1 MCTTQVQMRT
11 QEKERTERSICRR
24 VVVSTRSQYVLE
36 FLIQWNSIIPRAR
49 VGYEMINSWREAFH
63 FISNVTP
70 GIITY
75 IYKYESI
82 DKISKWQIKNG
93 GSPCSFICNKRINFR
108 EKTGAS
114 FFFAGLK
121 FLFTTKA
128 VFLSLFRRPARIFTV
143 FDVAKLCAVNH
154 G

>member
-1 MCTTQVQMRT
+1 M
-11 QEKERTERSICRR
+11 
-24 VVVSTRSQYVLE
+24 
-36 FLIQWNSIIPRAR
+36 
-49 VGYEMINSWREAFH
+49 
-63 FISNVTP
+63 
-70 GIITY
+70 
-75 IYKYESI
+75 
-82 DKISKWQIKNG
+82 G

-114 FFFAGLK
+114 LNFSPSFAVVFAGLK